1 MMKLML
7 QLYKDGFV
15 IQEDFF
21 LGALAMRTLPATL
34 KFSGQIQLDKEIM
47 CNFNVM
53 CNFQGFHFFFFH
65 TIIVILIL

>member
-1 MMKLML
+1 MTKLML

-34 KFSGQIQLDKEIM
+34 KFSGQIQLDEEIM
-47 CNFNVM
+47 CHFNVM
-53 CNFQGFHFFFFH
+53 CNFQGFHFFFQSG
-65 TIIVILIL
+65 TLVL

>member
-1 MMKLML
+1 MTKLML

-34 KFSGQIQLDKEIM
+34 KFSGQIQLDEEIM
-47 CNFNVM
+47 CNLCVIFKV
-53 CNFQGFHFFFFH
+53 FTFFCFH
-65 TIIVILIL
+65 TII